1 MKNYAQLTHEQRYHI
16 YALNKT
22 GYTQVAIA
30 KEVGVHK
37 STISREL
44 KRNRGQRGYRPDQAQ
59 RLACARRDNK
69 AKPLISSETW
79 ATVEFL
85 LCQDYS
91 PEQASGFLK
100 KEAGLKVSHERIYKY
115 ILDDKRAGGKLYT
128 HLRCQKK
135 KKKRYGTNSRRGLIP
150 DRISIEL
157 RPAIVESKSRIG
169 DWEADTII
177 GKNHNQAIVSLVE
190 RKSKLTLIKKVAR
203 NTAEAVKEAI
213 YALLM
218 PMSKDVLT
226 ITSDNGKEFA
236 AHKDIAETLKA
247 DFFFA
252 HPYHSWERGLN
263 ENTNGLIRQYFPKGS
278 SFSNITDEQVEAVMN
293 RLNNRPRKS
302 LGFMTPNQVFYELNP
317 VALET

>member
-1 MKNYAQLTHEQRYHI
+1 MKKYAQLTHEQRYHI
-16 YALNKT
+16 YALKKT
-22 GYTQVAIA
+22 GSTQIVIA
-30 KEVGVHK
+30 EEIGVHK

-69 AKPLISSETW
+69 AKPLISPGTWET
-79 ATVEFL
+79 VDSL

-91 PEQASGFLK
+91 PEQVSGFLK
-100 KEAGLKVSHERIYKY
+100 KEQGPKVSHERIYQH
-115 ILDDKRAGGKLYT
+115 ILDDKRVGGKLHT

-150 DRISIEL
+150 DRVSIDQ
-157 RPAIVESKSRIG
+157 RPAIVESRSRIG

-177 GKNHNQAIVSLVE
+177 GKNHSQAIVSLVE

-213 YALLM
+213 IELLM
-218 PMSKDVLT
+218 PLSHHVLT

-236 AHKDIAETLKA
+236 AHKDIANALKA
-247 DFFFA
+247 DLYFA

-263 ENTNGLIRQYFPKGS
+263 ENTNGLIRQYFPKGTT
-278 SFSNITDEQVEAVMN
+278 FDNVTGEQVEAAMK
-293 RLNNRPRKS
+293 RLNDRPRKS
-302 LGFMTPNQVFYELNP
+302 LGFMTPNQVFYKP
-317 VALET
+317 KSVALET